1 MSRRQRFGS
10 SEPGPR
16 AAKETRCKA
25 TRLVQQGM
33 QTGFLSEAR
42 RAGASEP
49 TGMRSVSVAS
59 RHYRE
64 EMPQAGHLDLAD
76 LHSLAQ
82 PGVRGALPGYG
93 GHLKVDRGLDAMQQG
108 LASMIPQ
115 TGAMRPG
122 FGTPSHFLGSA
133 AGSLEEYSA
142 QNPNVHHAAD
152 YMMRGKA
159 GHNPYYGGSS
169 SHGHGY
175 ICVLLSP
182 VGACFEYSPAHAPF
196 SLFATNFPAHGACPS
211 RIADSRR

>member
-1 MSRRQRFGS
+1 
-10 SEPGPR
+10 
-16 AAKETRCKA
+16 
-25 TRLVQQGM
+25 M
-33 QTGFLSEAR
+33 QTGFLSETR

-82 PGVRGALPGYG
+82 PGVRGAIQGYG
-93 GHLKVDRGLDAMQQG
+93 GHSRGDRGRDNMQQG

-142 QNPNVHHAAD
+142 QNPNPHHAAD

-159 GHNPYYGGSS
+159 SHNPYYRGSS

-182 VGACFEYSPAHAPF
+182 VCACFECS
-196 SLFATNFPAHGACPS
+196 PAHGALFAAGERFSAPFGRMGHVPARRLANASAICP
-211 RIADSRR
+211 